1 VFIKPS
7 ACWIALKL
15 PRVSGSASGSNAGSL
30 TNVDYFS
37 DNSGPVD
44 PAQAVDGLVMRGVI
58 KWPSIKGDFHIPTG
72 KPMTPPACRPLKAYA
87 LEASRYRWRHIY
99 RDPRTVNGVP

>member
-1 VFIKPS
+1 MFIKPS
-7 ACWIALKL
+7 ARWTALKL
-15 PRVSGSASGSNAGSL
+15 PRVSGSASGSNARGL

-58 KWPSIKGDFHIPTG
+58 KWPLHQGRFSYPHRKTDNAT
-72 KPMTPPACRPLKAYA
+72 C
-87 LEASRYRWRHIY
+87 
-99 RDPRTVNGVP
+99 V